1 MLTVCL
7 LQIKVAASELKLI
20 EVSAFGLIKTSAFAG
35 IGFGIGSNFTLLES
49 LSGPG
54 YHLSSASGSF
64 RFSWSSA
71 QAIRKG

>member
-7 LQIKVAASELKLI
+7 LQIKVSASELKQI
-20 EVSAFGLIKTSAFAG
+20 EVSAFGLIKTFAFAA
-35 IGFGIGSNFTLLES
+35 IGFEIGSNFTLLEN

-54 YHLSSASGSF
+54 YQLSSASGSF

-71 QAIRKG
+71 QAI